1 MKSMVQEVTVDGN
14 AFLPGGEEGE
24 QALEALGTA
33 EKTSF
38 FHSSN

>member
-14 AFLPGGEEGE
+14 AFLPEGEEGE